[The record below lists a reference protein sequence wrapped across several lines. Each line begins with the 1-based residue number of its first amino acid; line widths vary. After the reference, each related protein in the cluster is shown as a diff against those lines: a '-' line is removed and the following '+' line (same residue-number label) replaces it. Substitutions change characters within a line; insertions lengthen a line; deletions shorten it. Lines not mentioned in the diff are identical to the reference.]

1 LHGAL
6 DAVGLKS
13 VETLYRPFER
23 VGRLVAPLHNDWVE
37 VGKILAEIR
46 KTRRDLH
53 RKTSLLFN
61 DGLIAMSARRI
72 GAVVYTAN
80 AKDFELLAKYK
91 DFQFEVVNAK
101 NLELIS
107 L

>member
-1 LHGAL
+1 
-6 DAVGLKS
+6 
-13 VETLYRPFER
+13 
-23 VGRLVAPLHNDWVE
+23 
-37 VGKILAEIR
+37 
-46 KTRRDLH
+46 
-53 RKTSLLFN
+53 
-61 DGLIAMSARRI
+61 MSARRI